1 MNLLTIR
8 WLVVCFYLVFDFVY
22 VFLSR
27 NYYESHVRK
36 IQNKGYSTK
45 AGVYVSAVLAY
56 VFLAVGWWILVAE
69 RLNKQTTIYELLRIT
84 LPYSLVIF
92 GVFNT
97 TLYVMFDAWD
107 ARIAI
112 RDTVWGIS
120 SITLTSLLYLYL
132 IKSL

>member
-69 RLNKQTTIYELLRIT
+69 RLNKQMTIYELLRIT
-84 LPYSLVIF
+84 LSYSLVIF

-120 SITLTSLLYLYL
+120 SITLMSLLYLYL

>member
-8 WLVVCFYLVFDFVY
+8 WLVVFFYLVFDFVY

-45 AGVYVSAVLAY
+45 TGVYISAGLAY

-132 IKSL
+132 VKSL

>member
-8 WLVVCFYLVFDFVY
+8 WLVVLLYLVVDIGY

-27 NYYESHVRK
+27 TYYESHVRK

-69 RLNKQTTIYELLRIT
+69 RLNKQMTIYELLRIT
-84 LPYSLVIF
+84 LSYSLVIF

-120 SITLTSLLYLYL
+120 SITLMSLLYLYL

>member
-8 WLVVCFYLVFDFVY
+8 WLVVLLYLVVDIGY

-27 NYYESHVRK
+27 TYYESHVRK
-36 IQNKGYSTK
+36 IQNKGYSMKT
-45 AGVYVSAVLAY
+45 GVYVSAVLAY

-132 IKSL
+132 VKSL

>member
-8 WLVVCFYLVFDFVY
+8 WLVVFFYLVFDFVY

-27 NYYESHVRK
+27 NYYEGHVRK

-45 AGVYVSAVLAY
+45 TGVYISAILAY
-56 VFLAVGWWILVAE
+56 VFLALGWWILVAE

-120 SITLTSLLYLYL
+120 SITFTSLLYLYL
-132 IKSL
+132 VKSL

>member
-69 RLNKQTTIYELLRIT
+69 RLNKQMTIYELLRIT

-120 SITLTSLLYLYL
+120 SITLMSLLYLYL

>member
-132 IKSL
+132 VKSL

>member
-8 WLVVCFYLVFDFVY
+8 WLVVLLYLVVDIGY

-27 NYYESHVRK
+27 TYYESHVRK

-69 RLNKQTTIYELLRIT
+69 RLNKQMTIYELLRIT
-84 LPYSLVIF
+84 LSYSLVIF

-132 IKSL
+132 VKSL